1 MDYAKKLTERNPD
14 GSLKVVGL
22 DPFDGFYENVAAH
35 WAPQWGVDWVDESGK
50 SNLAAQPGLGGHA
63 SLAEGAHRLVRL

>member
-22 DPFDGFYENVAAH
+22 DPFDGFYENVASH
-35 WAPQWGVDWVDESGK
+35 WAPQWGVDWVDESGQV
-50 SNLAAQPGLGGHA
+50 NLAAQHKMGGHA